1 MTRTEF
7 DNLVHQLSR
16 KLYSFA
22 FRILRNQEDAEDAI
36 QEVFIKL
43 WKMKESLNEYKSI
56 DALTVTMTKNF
67 CIDLLRK
74 SKHFNIVRS
83 HENDYQQFT
92 SPSPQEQL
100 EQKESDNIIRNL
112 IDNLPDI
119 YKVVIK
125 LRDIDGLSYEEIAE
139 KTGQNINTVRVTLFR
154 ARGFIRDEYNR
165 YHDEHKGIRQTAQ

>member
-7 DNLVHQLSR
+7 ENLVHQLGR

-22 FRILRNQEDAEDAI
+22 FRILRNQEEAEDTV

-43 WKMKESLNEYKSI
+43 WKMKESLNEYQSI
-56 DALTVTMTKNF
+56 DALAVTMTKNF

-74 SKHFNIVRS
+74 SKHFNIVQGND
-83 HENDYQQFT
+83 NDYQQFT
-92 SPSPQEQL
+92 SQSPQEQL
-100 EQKESDNIIRNL
+100 ELRESDNIIRSL

-139 KTGQNINTVRVTLFR
+139 KTGQNINTIRVTLSR
-154 ARGFIRDEYNR
+154 ARGFIRVEYKK
-165 YHDEHKGIRQTAQ
+165 YHDEHRGIRQTTR